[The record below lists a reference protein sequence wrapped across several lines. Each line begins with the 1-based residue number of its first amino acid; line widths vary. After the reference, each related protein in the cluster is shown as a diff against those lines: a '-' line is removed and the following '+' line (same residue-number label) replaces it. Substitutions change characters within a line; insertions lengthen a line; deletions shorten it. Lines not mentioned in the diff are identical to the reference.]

1 MVLLPLGR
9 PSVGPADSEP
19 PAGTFVLKSY
29 LKAGQECRPGI
40 SENLH
45 AEHAFQEIT
54 KHQPGY
60 FKKSPYEETVFG
72 SNVVPATSQRSGR
85 ARPRGHCR
93 RLPCWW
99 GSRPSEIG
107 DTLCP
112 FRQQHVLGSRS
123 VTEFRGASLE
133 TQAPPSTCE
142 PTLHAA
148 RAASVP
154 FLPSWASTTTPGPT
168 RRLRI
173 GLGHVWLGRSRG
185 LGSCAPLGPL
195 RHTQLPLSAT
205 TQMPSPSGWC
215 LDAPPDGAQGQP
227 HTRLPSQLPVA
238 TPPWTS
244 AHGPP
249 EPQHP
254 HITGAETQTRTE
266 FQLWPQHR
274 IEVPITLRSGM
285 DGGL

>member
-1 MVLLPLGR
+1 MGR

-54 KHQPGY
+54 KYQPGY

-112 FRQQHVLGSRS
+112 FRQHHVLGSQS
-123 VTEFRGASLE
+123 VTEFSGASLE

-154 FLPSWASTTTPGPT
+154 FLPSWASTTTPGSYKTPAY
-168 RRLRI
+168 RLRTCLA
-173 GLGHVWLGRSRG
+173 GQVPWAGELCTSGPTSPHTV
-185 LGSCAPLGPL
+185 APLSN
-195 RHTQLPLSAT
+195 HTDALAFGMVPGCTSRRSPGTATHAAPFSAAGGY
-205 TQMPSPSGWC
+205 SS
-215 LDAPPDGAQGQP
+215 LDLCPRAP
-227 HTRLPSQLPVA
+227 
-238 TPPWTS
+238 
-244 AHGPP
+244 
-249 EPQHP
+249 
-254 HITGAETQTRTE
+254 
-266 FQLWPQHR
+266 
-274 IEVPITLRSGM
+274 
-285 DGGL
+285 